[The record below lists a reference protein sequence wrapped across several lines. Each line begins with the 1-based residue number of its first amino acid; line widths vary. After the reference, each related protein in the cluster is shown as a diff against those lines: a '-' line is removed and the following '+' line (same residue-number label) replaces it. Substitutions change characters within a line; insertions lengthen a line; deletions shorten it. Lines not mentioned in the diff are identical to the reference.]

1 MLAFPEMIAPAAKE
15 AGMKVP
21 DDLEDFDSEEYP
33 HWQVFCRV
41 QLGAPMPHASAHWE
55 NAKVVAQ
62 VPYDQIMQITY
73 EDLVDLGLA
82 IGFSH

>member
-21 DDLEDFDSEEYP
+21 ENLEDFDPKKYP
-33 HWQVFCRV
+33 HWQVFCKV
-41 QLGAPMPHASAHWE
+41 QLGAPMPNASAHWD
-55 NAKVVAQ
+55 NAKIVTKVSE
-62 VPYDQIMQITY
+62 DKIMQVSY
-73 EDLVDLGLA
+73 EELVGMGLT